1 MRGSFSRMLEVSGLT
16 LAVFA
21 GRIDGPVMRDDFGM
35 PGGGQD
41 YDKGGLSLPGCHV

>member
-16 LAVFA
+16 LVVFA
-21 GRIDGPVMRDDFGM
+21 GRIDGLAMRDDFGM

-41 YDKGGLSLPGCHV
+41 DDKGGLRLPGYHV